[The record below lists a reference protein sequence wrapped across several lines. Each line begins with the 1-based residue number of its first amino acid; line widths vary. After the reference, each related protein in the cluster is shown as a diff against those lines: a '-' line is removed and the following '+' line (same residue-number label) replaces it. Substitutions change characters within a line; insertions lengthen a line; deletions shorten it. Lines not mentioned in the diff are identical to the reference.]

1 MSDCMSSPS
10 FVISIMQFTAR
21 ITLVPLLL
29 AGAVFAA
36 ETSSVLPKESPF
48 VLRGGSTAP
57 VATPDETIEF
67 AGVSSIGDKT
77 DLIFYDKTSKKSH
90 WISTGETKEGI
101 AVMNYDDRREEVVVK
116 VNGVQKTLALRKGKG
131 PTGIARPVT
140 TLPAG
145 FNTPLPA
152 PLPAPVSAQLPV
164 PAAQGASELSA
175 ATETVNATPAQPVA
189 APAAGS
195 PAEIQTRQET
205 EARMLVSDL
214 LEIGMAQ
221 RRAYEEAQRKAAGGS
236 EPNAGALPTPQ
247 VTPAQPAQ
255 PVQ

>member
-1 MSDCMSSPS
+1 MSSS
-10 FVISIMQFTAR
+10 SYVISIMQFTAR

-36 ETSSVLPKESPF
+36 ETGSALPKESPF

-57 VATPDETIEF
+57 VALADETIEF

-131 PTGIARPVT
+131 PTGTARPVT

-152 PLPAPVSAQLPV
+152 PLPAPVSARLPL
-164 PAAQGASELSA
+164 PAAQGASEPSA
-175 ATETVNATPAQPVA
+175 AMGAVNATSAQPAA

-221 RRAYEEAQRKAAGGS
+221 RRAYEEAQRKAAGAS
-236 EPNAGALPTPQ
+236 EANAGGLPTPQ